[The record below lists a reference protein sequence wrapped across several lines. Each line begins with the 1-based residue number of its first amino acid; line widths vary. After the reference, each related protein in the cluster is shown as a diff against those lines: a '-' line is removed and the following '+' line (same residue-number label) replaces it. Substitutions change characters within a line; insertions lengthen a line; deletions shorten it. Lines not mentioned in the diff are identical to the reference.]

1 MLYVRKKDGRIEPFT
16 RSKII
21 STCIRAGGTY
31 DVCCTITK
39 EIERKFGG
47 IIDSGYLL
55 SYVRNRLKELGL
67 YEAYIRYPLKEALY
81 SLEGKEFE
89 WYVAR
94 LLALEGY
101 RVTKKDS
108 LTIQGKCIE
117 HEIDVLAERDRTTY
131 IVECKHHMD
140 LQILTDLT
148 AVMKHYARF
157 LDIKHRFR
165 KPVPMVITNTK
176 FTPHAIRYSR
186 CVGMI
191 LIGWNVPYSRGINA
205 IIEKHKAYPL
215 TLFNIEKYYRD
226 LLRDHKIYTTLDLY
240 YRWNEAVNILPRRIT
255 NKVKKYFKILY
266 NASNY

>member
-16 RSKII
+16 RDKII

-31 DVCCTITK
+31 DVCCKIAN
-39 EIERKFGG
+39 EIEKKFSG

-55 SYVRNRLKELGL
+55 NYVRERLKKLGL
-67 YEAYIRYPLKEALY
+67 YEAYVRYPLKEALY
-81 SLEGKEFE
+81 SLDGKEFE
-89 WYVAR
+89 WYVSR
-94 LLALEGY
+94 LLELEGY

-117 HEIDVLAERDRTTY
+117 HEIDIIAEKDKTTY

-157 LDIKHRFR
+157 LDIKHRFKR
-165 KPVPMVITNTK
+165 AVPMVITNTK
-176 FTPHAIRYSR
+176 FTPHAIRYSK

-191 LIGWNVPYSRGINA
+191 LIGWNVPYNNGINA
-205 IIEKHKAYPL
+205 IIERHKAYPL
-215 TLFNIEKYYRD
+215 TLFNIDKYYRD
-226 LLRDHKIYTTLDLY
+226 ILREHKIYTTLDLY
-240 YRWNEAVNILPRRIT
+240 YRWDEAVNILPKRIT
-255 NKVKKYFKILY
+255 NKIKKYFEILY
-266 NASNY
+266 NV